1 MMIFA
6 FFLLGGLAGIF
17 AWFYIDR
24 FIPNLQQEIYQNY
37 VELYP
42 ENRPIF
48 HSEKAAI
55 QSQKCGHIFRY
66 FLGFAL
72 GIGSYLSIAHL
83 PLFLFIACLLGIIVY
98 WISRKPVLPF
108 APFLCLSLII
118 TSAINL

>member
-66 FLGFAL
+66 FLGFGLCFAVL
-72 GIGSYLSIAHL
+72 DYFLHFIIISIVKNQN
-83 PLFLFIACLLGIIVY
+83 FEKGV
-98 WISRKPVLPF
+98 
-108 APFLCLSLII
+108 
-118 TSAINL
+118 